1 MARGFGGIRLI
12 LTAAL
17 ALLAMPALA
26 YAAGALTG
34 AADFDTKAPYAIL
47 MDYESGTVV
56 FQKNADEPIEPASM
70 AKLMTLAVVFDQLKT
85 GRIHLDDQFFISEH
99 AWRDGGAAS
108 GSSTMF
114 AKLHSQVPVQ
124 DLIYGVIVQSGN
136 DAAIALAEGIAGSE
150 ATFANME
157 NQMSAQL
164 GLTNS
169 HWTNASGLPD
179 PNLHTT
185 ARDLANLTR
194 YLIKTYPEYYHIFA
208 EKEFTWNGIK
218 QSNRNSLLEMGIGV
232 DGLKTGHSEES
243 GYGSV
248 VSTTDGGRRLIAV
261 IHGLKTMAERAEE
274 GRKLLNWGARSFEE
288 VSAFPKGTIVGYA
301 NVYGGK
307 QPSVG
312 LVGGG
317 DIRFFIPKGRSDC
330 PQAAISYKG
339 PLRPPVRQGDQVAQL
354 QVTCNG
360 ELIQTVPLFAAD
372 SIEEGGF
379 MNKAMAALKQ
389 LALGWL

>member
-1 MARGFGGIRLI
+1 MVAAV
-12 LTAAL
+12 LTGLLLPAFAL
-17 ALLAMPALA
+17 A
-26 YAAGALTG
+26 AGSLSST
-34 AADFDTKAPYAIL
+34 ADFESKAPYAIL
-47 MDYESGTVV
+47 LDYESGTVIY
-56 FQKNADEPIEPASM
+56 QKNADEPIEPASM
-70 AKLMTLAVVFDQLKT
+70 AKLMMLAVVFDQLKT
-85 GRIHLDDQFFISEH
+85 GRIHLDDQFYISEH

-124 DLIYGVIVQSGN
+124 DLLYGAIVQSGN

-150 ATFANME
+150 STFANIE
-157 NQMSAQL
+157 NQMSAKI

-185 ARDLANLTR
+185 ARDLANLAR

-218 QSNRNSLLEMGIGV
+218 QPNRNSLLEMGIGV

-248 VSTTDGGRRLIAV
+248 VSTTDGGRRLIGV
-261 IHGLKTMAERAEE
+261 LSGLKTMAERAEE
-274 GRKLLNWGARSFEE
+274 GRKLLNWGTRSFEE
-288 VSAFPKGTIVGYA
+288 VSAFPKGKIVGYA

-307 QPSVG
+307 QSTVG
-312 LVGGG
+312 LVGQS
-317 DIRFFIPKGRSDC
+317 DINLFVPKGRNDC
-330 PQAAISYKG
+330 PTATISYTG
-339 PLRPPVRQGDQVAQL
+339 PLRPPVQQGDQVAQL
-354 QVTCNG
+354 QVMCEG
-360 ELIQTVPLFAAD
+360 QVIQTVPLFAAD
-372 SIEEGGF
+372 SVQEGGF

-389 LALGWL
+389 LAFGWL